1 MDLQAMDEA
10 WSQIADVTLAGDQR
24 DPNTESWGSIEN
36 LKIVSV
42 EGSLSISGSA
52 SGAGVLIVH
61 GNLDVGGEAQWSGL
75 IICLGD
81 AKLHGGGLILGS
93 LLIQGTLAGRSEVGE
108 GARILFSGAMIRRL
122 AALTGYE
129 VSSWVDQ

>member
-1 MDLQAMDEA
+1 M
-10 WSQIADVTLAGDQR
+10 
-24 DPNTESWGSIEN
+24 
-36 LKIVSV
+36 
-42 EGSLSISGSA
+42 
-52 SGAGVLIVH
+52 H

-81 AKLHGGGLILGS
+81 AKVRGGASILGS

-108 GARILFSGAMIRRL
+108 GAKIIYSGAMIRRL